1 MNVYKPKQLADKLQ
15 VSKETLRLWAE
26 EGKLKT
32 TKTEGGHRRY
42 LYDERTDSKETK
54 LKFIYTRVS
63 SKKQENDLKRQI
75 EYLQKLYPEYKVIS
89 DIGSGLNFNRKGFCK
104 LLEAI
109 ITGTVAEVV
118 VAYKDR
124 LCRFGYEM
132 FENLCKHFSTTI
144 TIVDYNND
152 KSSTQELAE
161 DLLSIITVFTARFY
175 GQRKYNSSN
184 KYIRKSRRR
193 GRVQLYNSKNK
204 NLSKPTTKKFI

>member
-26 EGKLKT
+26 EGKLKA

-42 LYDERTDSKETK
+42 FYDEKVVSKRSR
-54 LKFIYTRVS
+54 LKFIYARVS

-75 EYLQKLYPEYKVIS
+75 DSLQKLYPEYKVIS
-89 DIGSGLNFNRKGFCK
+89 DTGSGLNFSRKGFSK

-109 ITGTVAEVV
+109 ITGSVAEVV

-124 LCRFGYEM
+124 LCRFGFEL

-144 TIVDYNND
+144 TIVNNNND

-161 DLLSIITVFTARFY
+161 DLLSVITVFTARFY
-175 GQRKYNSSN
+175 GKRKYGSHNN
-184 KYIRKSRRR
+184 KNRKKR
-193 GRVQLYNSKNK
+193 GGKLYYPKNK
-204 NLSKPTTKKFI
+204 NLSKSTAKNII

>member
-1 MNVYKPKQLADKLQ
+1 MNVYKPKQLSDKLQ

-42 LYDERTDSKETK
+42 IYDEKIDSKESR
-54 LKFIYTRVS
+54 LKFIYARVS

-75 EYLQKLYPEYKVIS
+75 ESLQKLYPEYKVIS
-89 DIGSGLNFNRKGFCK
+89 DTGSGLNFSRKGFCK

-124 LCRFGYEM
+124 LCRFGFEL

-144 TIVDYNND
+144 TIINNNND

-175 GQRKYNSSN
+175 GKRKYNSNNN
-184 KYIRKSRRR
+184 KIRRKR
-193 GRVQLYNSKNK
+193 GGKLYYPKNK
-204 NLSKPTTKKFI
+204 NLSKSTAKNII